1 MYDMFLFDT
10 LPQQQSNM
18 ASYELA
24 GRKVCLLVSGSNV
37 DEKLRTEVLG
47 ESTTP

>member
-24 GRKVCLLVSGSNV
+24 GRKGWLKKAAKRNSRLA
-37 DEKLRTEVLG
+37 
-47 ESTTP
+47 